1 LLEFAARLDE
11 VAPMIRKSVTLL
23 LLFALCGLSA
33 CDTPPS
39 REPFPKLTYGHLP
52 PFRLAVARVDVVD
65 EYRPPLAPPNVEQNF
80 PVSPAATAEQWGHDR
95 LQALGG
101 TGRAVYTVLRADAV
115 QVHLAG
121 DQGSGLFGDF
131 TIPQSERYDL
141 NIALRLQI
149 IDPAGQVTA
158 TVRANA
164 TRSRTVAADATL
176 NDRERV
182 WFDMNEQAMND
193 LNASLEKSIPLYMGA
208 YLH

>member
-1 LLEFAARLDE
+1 
-11 VAPMIRKSVTLL
+11 
-23 LLFALCGLSA
+23 
-33 CDTPPS
+33 
-39 REPFPKLTYGHLP
+39 
-52 PFRLAVARVDVVD
+52 
-65 EYRPPLAPPNVEQNF
+65 VE
-80 PVSPAATAEQWGHDR
+80 T
-95 LQALGG
+95 
-101 TGRAVYTVLRADAV
+101 
-115 QVHLAG
+115 HLAG

-141 NIALRLQI
+141 NITVRLQI
-149 IDPAGQVTA
+149 VDADDRVNA
-158 TVRANA
+158 TVDAAA